1 MTEDRIHK
9 IDALFKS
16 YNYILADNSNNK
28 VRVYTLRYG
37 MYHAAEI
44 ISFDEEYD
52 VSKYKHEYSEL
63 GYATDVKIL
72 NSEESIEEYLFNGF
86 FIKTPLGNEL
96 RNRYKHF
103 VNRQLHNLPE
113 NSQYKYIESSFDLIF
128 QNEHGNVIENTSYN
142 GSTDI
147 TLIDKINNY
156 LSDVSGALF
165 VIIEAPAGFG
175 KTCTANEILNT
186 FSVQDCK
193 KLPFFTELSRNR
205 EARVFKHILLNEI
218 DEQFPN
224 GIKQNIVLEQIFKG
238 RIPLIID
245 GFDEL
250 ISKESNKDEVE
261 SMLTTIIDLLKGQAK
276 IIITSRKTA
285 IFNSD
290 EFLNAIFES
299 QNEFSLARFEIK
311 EPTIENWL
319 DNNKIELIENS
330 SFPLEQIANPVLLS
344 YLRNISIEK
353 LSEYVLNSDGAL
365 INKYF
370 DYLLKRE
377 QVRQNLKLSNESQ
390 LRIFRKLNR
399 FMSEFNITA
408 ESKDTIKDFI
418 KEYNLKILQDSLR
431 DYIAEE
437 RPTIEDLVDTLS
449 NHVFLDRKNNG
460 NVGFVN
466 DYIFGNFIG
475 ENLIYKKFQ
484 EHYKNF
490 TEVIPQD
497 FALKSIESFKI
508 QNHDNKIL
516 LWEIYNENDFKF
528 DMNFYFEL
536 DYNLIKKFSR
546 CYTNLFLIDKT
557 IRNINFDSS
566 SNFIECNFSSV
577 NFENCKFN
585 TSIFEKT
592 SFQNC
597 GFYSCEIT
605 NSDKIEFINFAIYAC
620 NTNNSFLEEIENRL
634 LIEDGKKANKKL
646 TEEDVLKH
654 FFQVDGIKPRARK
667 FSYIKKILTDYTDRE
682 VSKIIDNLKKK
693 EYLHFKDD
701 VGFITREAINH
712 LIHIK
717 E

>member
-9 IDALFKS
+9 IDTLFKS
-16 YNYILADNSNNK
+16 YNYIVADNSNNK
-28 VRVYTLRYG
+28 VRIYTLRYG

-44 ISFDEEYD
+44 ISFDENYD
-52 VSKYKHEYSEL
+52 VSNYKHEYSEL

-72 NSEESIEEYLFNGF
+72 DSEESIEEYLFNGF

-103 VNRQLHNLPE
+103 VKRQLHNLPE
-113 NSQYKYIESSFDLIF
+113 NSVYRYIKSSYDLIY
-128 QNEHGNVIENTSYN
+128 QDEQGNILENASYN
-142 GSTDI
+142 GSTDVP
-147 TLIDKINNY
+147 LIDKINNY
-156 LSDVSGALF
+156 LTEITGALF

-285 IFNSD
+285 IFNSE
-290 EFLNAIFES
+290 EFLNSIFES
-299 QNEFSLARFEIK
+299 QNDFSLARFEIK

-319 DNNKIELIENS
+319 DKDKIELIES
-330 SFPLEQIANPVLLS
+330 ASFPLEQIANPVLLS
-344 YLRNISIEK
+344 YLRNISIQK
-353 LSEYVLNSDGAL
+353 LSEYIVNSDGAL

-377 QVRQNLKLSNESQ
+377 QIRQNLKLSNESQ

-399 FMSEFNITA
+399 FMAEFNITA
-408 ESKDTIKDFI
+408 ESKETIKDI
-418 KEYNLKILQDSLR
+418 LKDYNLKILQESLK

-475 ENLIYKKFQ
+475 ENLILKKFQ

-497 FALKSIESFKI
+497 FAMKSIESFKI
-508 QNHDNKIL
+508 QNESNKMM
-516 LWEIYNENDFKF
+516 LWEIYNSNDFRF
-528 DMNFYFEL
+528 DTNFYFEL
-536 DYNLIKKFSR
+536 DYSLIKKFTR
-546 CYTNLFLIDKT
+546 NYNNLFIIDKT
-557 IRNINFDSS
+557 IKNINFDSTS
-566 SNFIECNFSSV
+566 TFLECNFSSI
-577 NFENCKFN
+577 NFENCKFD
-585 TSIFEKT
+585 TSIFQKT

-597 GFYSCEIT
+597 GFYNCEIT
-605 NSDKIEFINFAIYAC
+605 NMDKIHFVNFALYAC
-620 NTNNSFLEEIENRL
+620 NTNTRFLEEIENRV
-634 LIEDGKKANKKL
+634 LIEENQNTNQKL
-646 TEEDVLKH
+646 TEEEVLKL
-654 FFQVDGIKPRARK
+654 FFHIDGIKPRARK
-667 FSYIKKILTDYTDRE
+667 FSYIKKILNNFTDRE
-682 VSKIIDNLKKK
+682 VSKTIDNLKKK
-693 EYLHFKDD
+693 DFLHFKDD
-701 VGFITREAINH
+701 VGFITKEAINH

-717 E
+717 